1 MERRI
6 RNIAVAALLGVAA
19 LTQSGCAVV
28 AVGAAGTVAAVSAN
42 DRRTVGTQLDDT
54 NIAGRVAY
62 QLALVEALRANAN
75 IRVEV
80 YNSVVLLTGQ
90 APTQRLRQLAVDAT
104 QKVENISKIHNQIRI
119 GSPATASTQ
128 ANDIWIASKVRAQF
142 VTDERVPTLNVS
154 VVVEDAEVFLMGRL
168 TTAEAN
174 AAVDVARNVKGVK
187 KVVRAFELKS

>member
-6 RNIAVAALLGVAA
+6 RNVAVAALLGVAA

>member
-1 MERRI
+1 MKPGM
-6 RNIAVAALLGVAA
+6 RNAAISATLGAIL
-19 LTQSGCAVV
+19 LTQTGCAVV

-54 NIAGRVAY
+54 NTAGRVAY
-62 QLALVEALRANAN
+62 QLALVDELRDNTN

-90 APTQRLRQLAVDAT
+90 APTQRLRQLAIDAT
-104 QKVENISKIHNQIRI
+104 QKVDNISKIHNQIRI

-168 TTAEAN
+168 TMAEAN

>member
-6 RNIAVAALLGVAA
+6 RNVAVAALLGVAA

-62 QLALVEALRANAN
+62 QLALVEALRADAN

-154 VVVEDAEVFLMGRL
+154 VIVEDAEVFLMGRL

>member
-6 RNIAVAALLGVAA
+6 RNVAVAVLLGVAA

>member
-28 AVGAAGTVAAVSAN
+28 AVGAAGTVAAMSAN
-42 DRRTVGTQLDDT
+42 DRRTAGTQLDDT

-142 VTDERVPTLNVS
+142 VTDERVPTMNVS